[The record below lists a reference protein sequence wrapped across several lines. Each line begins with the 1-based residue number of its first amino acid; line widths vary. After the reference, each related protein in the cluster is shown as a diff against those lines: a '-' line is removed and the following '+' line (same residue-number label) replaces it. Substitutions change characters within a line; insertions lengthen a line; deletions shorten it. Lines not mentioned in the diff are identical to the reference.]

1 MGEEGKNCFFSY
13 LAKAEL
19 PPWIIHVRS
28 CSAILSRISNHP
40 SAEFLYCSSNQLL
53 RTKFDQLPEITSFV
67 CLAEYCFASRSL
79 TWALVLLILG
89 CLVHMYLYA
98 CVLFSNVILLLL
110 FKLILS
116 SVALISI
123 VPARHH
129 SSLVSILKRCW
140 ILMVRAW
147 QASTTQCE

>member
-28 CSAILSRISNHP
+28 CSAILSCISNHP

-67 CLAEYCFASRSL
+67 CWLNIALHLHLSL
-79 TWALVLLILG
+79 RLSCYWFWV
-89 CLVHMYLYA
+89 A
-98 CVLFSNVILLLL
+98 CVLFSSVILLLL